1 MGVGADAGVSMG
13 ASLGVGEDIGVCV
26 SAVYVQ
32 LGLYAGPN
40 SGVAFRMMSKLR
52 FGERCSCIWTTFPTL
67 LLRIRAE

>member
-26 SAVYVQ
+26 SGVYVQ

-40 SGVAFRMMSKLR
+40 SGVAFR

-67 LLRIRAE
+67 MLRIRAE